1 MQPASEKTKEKLLT
15 DTETL
20 LMIEYLGSMCRLCH
34 SINKYA
40 KANSKYLK
48 DYKKINNI
56 PILNI
61 RMKTIYV
68 VGQCNEKNV

>member
-1 MQPASEKTKEKLLT
+1 
-15 DTETL
+15 
-20 LMIEYLGSMCRLCH
+20 MIEYLGSMCRLCH